1 MLEQIIERVEG
12 TLRTLGIEPAD
23 AKTAEGQYNIAKDTH
38 TDILIDVWQ
47 DSEKIFFQV
56 MSPVGPMRITDACE
70 LYKALLRENHTLV
83 EAAFTLIDDDIF
95 IRETVECSAFFNQER
110 ALSVIQRIAFYSES
124 YRQQWGSVG

>member
-12 TLRTLGIEPAD
+12 TLKTLGIEASD
-23 AKTAEGQYNIAKDTH
+23 AKTGEGQYNIAKDTH

-56 MSPVGPMRITDACE
+56 MSPLGPLRITDPCE

-83 EAAFTLIDDDIF
+83 EAAFTLIDDEVF

-110 ALSVIQRIAFYSES
+110 ALSVITRIGFYSET
-124 YRQQWGSVG
+124 YRQQWGSAV